1 MGLRAITGAWKH
13 GMLVDSGGSYLSL
26 CRVVCQSE
34 HVCTWMIVNSGGSD
48 LSLCRVVCQSEH
60 VCTWML
66 VDSGGSD
73 LSLCRVVC
81 QSEHVCTW
89 MLVDSGGS
97 DLSSCRVV
105 CQSKHVCTWITIRF
119 RKHSGNPE
127 KLQTVL
133 ESLEFVW
140 MLVSPLLFL
149 PQSHIIPLI

>member
-34 HVCTWMIVNSGGSD
+34 HVCTWM
-48 LSLCRVVCQSEH
+48 
-60 VCTWML
+60 
-66 VDSGGSD
+66 
-73 LSLCRVVC
+73 
-81 QSEHVCTW
+81 
-89 MLVDSGGS
+89 LVDSGGS

-105 CQSKHVCTWITIRF
+105 CQSEHVCTWITIRF

-127 KLQTVL
+127 KLRTVL

-149 PQSHIIPLI
+149 PQSHIISLI